1 MCVGRAWHVG
11 GLKVEWVVCVTVCV
25 TVCVCRCVCVC
36 VCVNVVCVSMHMQM
50 HEWTVVREG
59 RVESG
64 EEGAR

>member
-1 MCVGRAWHVG
+1 M
-11 GLKVEWVVCVTVCV
+11 
-25 TVCVCRCVCVC
+25 C